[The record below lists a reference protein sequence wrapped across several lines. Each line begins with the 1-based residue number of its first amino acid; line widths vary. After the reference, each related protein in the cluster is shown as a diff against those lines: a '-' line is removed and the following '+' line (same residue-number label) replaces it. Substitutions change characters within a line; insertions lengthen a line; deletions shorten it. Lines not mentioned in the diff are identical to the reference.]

1 MRHSGEGTFKVGKI
15 TITNNMRYSAN
26 IVGATGVNQIIVSND
41 DLQFN
46 GGLSISNADLQ
57 LVGENGKK
65 ILPAMLIFR

>member
-1 MRHSGEGTFKVGKI
+1 
-15 TITNNMRYSAN
+15 MRYSAN

-41 DLQFN
+41 DLQLN